1 MLPVRTDRRAHRHA
15 VSARASGR
23 LQRVE
28 LLPIRSCPLRTRS
41 IKLGSSIGQSIDIG
55 ALSFS
60 SDFKAKGPSLTISL
74 KRLDQ
79 YDQGAVDVSLV
90 GSKVR
95 AARQSVGYSIDDLAE
110 TCGLTGAEIIEIEEG
125 QDADPARLKRIAS
138 ALQVSLESLLDEQ
151 A

>member
-1 MLPVRTDRRAHRHA
+1 M
-15 VSARASGR
+15 
-23 LQRVE
+23 
-28 LLPIRSCPLRTRS
+28 
-41 IKLGSSIGQSIDIG
+41 
-55 ALSFS
+55 
-60 SDFKAKGPSLTISL
+60 TISL

-90 GSKVR
+90 GSRVR